1 MLAAVAWAGSRMQS
15 LVLSPQTPGGHRIDQ
30 KRCSDIESV
39 AFAQRGIG
47 RYFAG
52 KNRVGLYFAW
62 VQTGLSCSIGRGSA
76 GWYVDLRKIDFKRS
90 FVDNSNGNV
99 HGKRGFRK
107 NVGNAA
113 AAAFFAPEIAT
124 AKDKSKQVVSLCLR
138 HCCAANNPKNERVRE
153 HSTAAVESA
162 GNLAHGIETFDWLAV
177 PVEHFALCRNGE
189 SAFGVGAAGK

>member
-1 MLAAVAWAGSRMQS
+1 MLAAVAWAGSRKQS
-15 LVLSPQTPGGHRIDQ
+15 LVLSPQTPSRHRIDQ

-107 NVGNAA
+107 IVGNAA
-113 AAAFFAPEIAT
+113 AAAFFAPESAA
-124 AKDKSKQVVSLCLR
+124 AKDKSKQVVFM
-138 HCCAANNPKNERVRE
+138 
-153 HSTAAVESA
+153 
-162 GNLAHGIETFDWLAV
+162 LASV
-177 PVEHFALCRNGE
+177 LCRKQFQKR
-189 SAFGVGAAGK
+189 ARP